1 MIQAKQRIHQ
11 NLNEKI
17 EAHSLLGW
25 DLAGSPLASGAV
37 FWIFVTYDERRG
49 EKKGIV
55 EVGSEKLILTPA
67 Q

>member
-1 MIQAKQRIHQ
+1 MIQTIERIYP
-11 NLNEKI
+11 NLKEKI
-17 EAHSLLGW
+17 EAQYIIGW
-25 DLAGSPLASGAV
+25 DLAGSPLASGVV

-55 EVGSEKLILTPA
+55 EVESEKLILTPA